1 MGRKSKRSQAQSN
14 RRNKNKASLVEI
26 DSVPKIDT
34 ADVLLEINTPT
45 DYAVVDNTV
54 AISNT
59 DVFRKDAPCSA
70 GDNITFIVS
79 DGSEETRGNGSS
91 CFEQLKTKKTRSCN
105 EKINLEINRKTV
117 VVCDNDLKSTTVN
130 KAKLNK
136 KRTQVISDDH
146 NKYKVNDLK
155 SVTPQNEE
163 FSCRIKSVDKQ
174 SGISN
179 VMCSVSASYHQ
190 YNENR
195 YNQLTNG
202 TQCTSNS
209 LMFLVHHKQNENL
222 QSSDLDKI
230 LDDGNALHESIILDL
245 KQRGIFES
253 SHLCADELPVTVLTD
268 TAVYDVTQY
277 QRIEDRAT
285 EIGIGLEEWF
295 QSGHKDALLI
305 CNAYSIAVF
314 KNNDGTFGTFDAHA
328 RNCQGLVDSN
338 GFAVMMYIPTLDM
351 LKCQVSK
358 LFGQLFGQ
366 QVRWYTIAPL
376 EISCDRQSTSV
387 CNSTTT
393 SDVNDRSEKRSSYE
407 QVRIKRSDGCKT
419 NLGVETNNESIVR
432 KKKQTKR
439 NYAQVIS
446 YDNMEIS
453 DRNVLIKVPISLADD
468 YMVPL
473 NVNDISAQS
482 KADEPHCYEQLTTKK
497 TRWCNERF
505 NLGFN
510 NDNYSESRVIKK
522 EGIKRKRTEVV
533 SDQYMKIANNDV
545 VIDLASFTNTN
556 EYIAQNVDD
565 LKLQFIKPRN
575 KTTTAKNVIDL
586 VNGNNTPDIGMYP
599 TWASYHQADLRFPED
614 TNGSQCSIMSLL
626 FLAYHQENRY
636 LRSQNLDKILD
647 NGDVLYR
654 NVLADLKR
662 RGVFK
667 SRYLLCDELP
677 ENLHTET
684 ALYSVVKHKTIDRK
698 IGEIHTALDKCF
710 SSGYSNALL
719 FACGYT
725 MAIYQHADG
734 SYGTFD
740 SHSRNHQ
747 GFVDPN
753 GCAIMLYIPTLEM
766 LKFQMSE
773 LIGQL
778 GGQKHEW
785 FQILPVDFCSD
796 MSNNSILPDTMKTTT
811 TTLVSQK
818 LSGAQEMNSLRND
831 RSLKEA
837 VLHQEPML
845 RKKAMQ
851 KRRYALDTE
860 YRTKVK
866 QQNKRAYHDKPGY
879 RAKKIQELKNA
890 YINDPKIASKQKKR
904 INSAYRNDA
913 AFKDKQKR
921 RITSAYQNDEA
932 FRTNQKRTITNAYRN
947 DEAFKSKQKTRITTA
962 YRDDEAFKE
971 KQKRRIT
978 TAYRNDEA
986 FKEKQKR
993 RITTAYRNDEAFK
1006 EKQKRRITTA
1016 YRNDEA
1022 FKEKQKRRITTA
1034 YRNDEAFKEKQ
1045 KRRITTAYR
1054 NDEAFRA
1061 KQKHIFNRAYQNDP
1075 IFKAKQNVRQRIRY
1089 HNNPI
1094 FRSHAKQRFS
1104 NKYKTDDHF
1113 RLQHMMRCASHLKQK
1128 YKMDSSF
1135 RHQQKIKNYKWKQER
1150 KTQQETIS
1158 NVTVTFRELVKE
1170 GPTYVCTSCHRVL
1183 FKKQVKVC
1191 CPKKYRCISVA
1202 NQCLT
1207 KQYVHQCS
1215 TDCVENCPRNQE
1227 YICHCCDTAIHKGKM
1242 PSISIANKL
1251 SLTPIPTELQN
1262 LNVLERHV
1270 IAKYIPFAKIVNLP
1284 KGKQKG
1290 IHGPVISVPSQVS
1303 QTVELLPRPIDE
1315 SQLLR
1320 VKLKRRLNYK
1330 GYYQYQTLNVNKVLV
1345 ALQKLKEMHSE
1356 YKDVVIDHTVNN
1368 HNSTII
1374 VDSNEVTNKGSDLN
1388 YASDVEND
1396 FTAVATTGNINSAP
1410 SNDDI
1415 NSNNQALVDEISH
1428 VDDGNNSDEEQEQTD
1443 TIHGI
1448 CLDSCLQ
1455 PSDIGQEVLTYDDNV
1470 LCIAPA
1476 EGNKPT
1482 NLYKVSK
1489 VESMAFPVQF
1499 PDGTNTFDE
1508 EREVKLPPSRYFHTR
1523 LFNVDNRFAKDA
1535 NYLFFAQFTNEIYQA
1550 KASISIQLRK
1560 SKPHGKDGRK
1570 FNSSML
1576 RNKQQ
1581 MHEMIKKNEV
1591 TRFMEPLRGT
1601 PAYWEKT
1608 MRDLF
1613 AMLRQIGT
1621 PTFFCTFSA
1630 AEMRWPEV
1638 ITAIKLQ
1645 QGTSV
1650 QFNDLDWMMKCDILN
1665 SNPVTAMRMF
1675 DQRVDTF
1682 IKKVILANANPIGK
1696 VIDFFYRV
1704 EFQQRGS
1711 PHIHCLFWV
1720 KDAPEF
1726 DKDTDE
1732 EICDFV
1738 DEYISC
1744 ELPHNERDPELH
1756 TIVAEVQSHSKNH
1769 SKSCKK
1775 GNKEC
1780 RYGFPKAPV
1789 RNTFISRPSPTEDD
1803 SDEMERERKDA
1814 KLKLQEIW
1822 DLLKGKDTTFE
1833 NITDLLNAT
1842 HTTYDEYIKAIRICS
1857 KSCQIVMRRNTQD
1870 VWVNGYNKNLLRI
1883 WNANIDIQYI
1893 LNPYCCIMYIVSYIT
1908 KGEHELSALLKEAFN
1923 NPEEN
1928 QGTHLEEMK
1937 KAMYV
1942 YSQNREVSAQ
1952 EAVTRTCGLKMKS
1965 SSRQVV
1971 FVPTADDNVRMSLP
1985 TSVLE
1990 TRDDDSQDVWMTNK
2004 QDRYKS
2010 RPDTDDFETMCMAEF
2025 FSQCR
2030 VVYGKPGKSAVQ
2042 LKNGMGFVQKKTR
2055 GKPAIIRYCRFSK
2068 EKDPEKYYA
2077 TLLKLYLPYRDDKQL
2092 HTNSFP
2098 TYESFYHGA
2107 SVKLKHSEQ
2116 VQKVTDI
2123 VSENQKRFEMFQH
2136 TIDDALTAYN
2146 EHGPVEDAWSN
2157 IAPSTEVERIEAIM
2171 EKEPVDPNEIRERP
2185 DMPDFMSDQ
2194 NTVASMPMIEVQPLS
2209 HAAIRKMYQ
2218 SLNEKQAS
2226 EFYFIRD
2233 WCKQLVCGKEPKP
2246 FYHFLTGGAG
2256 TGKSHVIKCI
2266 YTEATKQLLNLP
2278 ELQEECDISRQTVLL
2293 TAFTGTAAFNING
2306 NTIHS
2311 IFKIRPRSDSS
2322 LGRDLDNV
2330 RCQLGV
2336 LQILVID
2343 EISMISKKLF
2353 ATIDARLRQIKGLRN
2368 KPFGG
2373 VSILAVGDFYQL
2385 PPILA
2390 KPLCIP
2396 ESTSL
2401 LNLWDEHFEVM
2412 ELTDIMRQKDDV
2424 EFAKLLNRIREKP
2437 KTEKLSDCDRNMLL
2451 SVTKQPAD
2459 CPQDILH
2466 IFSRNKDVDAHN
2478 TQTLNARCS
2487 NIMTIDAHDYKK
2499 NPTSG
2504 KMTKLDKPMK
2514 GNSND
2519 MKDMIQVAPGARVML
2534 TRNIDVS
2541 DGLVNGSF
2549 GTVTGYTQTPK
2560 ERIFIRFDS
2569 SESGSKQKK
2578 TFVSGQVDTY
2588 IERCEDRLDKH
2599 KHMLRRQFPIKL
2611 AYACTIHK
2619 VQGMTTEAAV
2629 VSLDNMFDSGMAYV
2643 ALSRTTSLKGLHI
2656 INFKES
2662 EIYCNTRITES
2673 MIKMR
2678 KLQLNTNRPLLL
2690 AQTAL
2695 SQQSTL
2701 TLIHHNTESLT
2712 AHIDDVRNNQE
2723 LMCATILCLTETH
2736 LRGDNVPENL
2746 HIPGYKLVSKNRHAC
2761 YSTRTDLKKQHGGGI
2776 AMYLTE
2782 NLKSKVITHIY
2793 NVTDLECLVL
2803 KIEEPFQ
2810 GAFANI
2816 YRPPKYSIPEFLQ
2829 NLKKLMEAL
2838 FIMTDNIIIC
2848 GDFNE
2853 DYLSATN
2860 KPIASFFEDHR
2871 FVQLIDM
2878 PTTAK
2883 HTLLDTIYIPAT
2895 MARCVQ
2901 AKGVIQ
2907 TYYSYHDAIFCSL
2920 ELNNF

>member
-1 MGRKSKRSQAQSN
+1 MK
-14 RRNKNKASLVEI
+14 
-26 DSVPKIDT
+26 
-34 ADVLLEINTPT
+34 
-45 DYAVVDNTV
+45 
-54 AISNT
+54 
-59 DVFRKDAPCSA
+59 
-70 GDNITFIVS
+70 
-79 DGSEETRGNGSS
+79 
-91 CFEQLKTKKTRSCN
+91 
-105 EKINLEINRKTV
+105 
-117 VVCDNDLKSTTVN
+117 
-130 KAKLNK
+130 
-136 KRTQVISDDH
+136 
-146 NKYKVNDLK
+146 
-155 SVTPQNEE
+155 
-163 FSCRIKSVDKQ
+163 
-174 SGISN
+174 
-179 VMCSVSASYHQ
+179 
-190 YNENR
+190 
-195 YNQLTNG
+195 
-202 TQCTSNS
+202 
-209 LMFLVHHKQNENL
+209 
-222 QSSDLDKI
+222 
-230 LDDGNALHESIILDL
+230 
-245 KQRGIFES
+245 
-253 SHLCADELPVTVLTD
+253 
-268 TAVYDVTQY
+268 
-277 QRIEDRAT
+277 
-285 EIGIGLEEWF
+285 
-295 QSGHKDALLI
+295 
-305 CNAYSIAVF
+305 NAYLNDPEFAAKQKKLINSAYQNNAAF
-314 KNNDGTFGTFDAHA
+314 K
-328 RNCQGLVDSN
+328 
-338 GFAVMMYIPTLDM
+338 
-351 LKCQVSK
+351 
-358 LFGQLFGQ
+358 
-366 QVRWYTIAPL
+366 
-376 EISCDRQSTSV
+376 
-387 CNSTTT
+387 
-393 SDVNDRSEKRSSYE
+393 EK
-407 QVRIKRSDGCKT
+407 
-419 NLGVETNNESIVR
+419 
-432 KKKQTKR
+432 
-439 NYAQVIS
+439 
-446 YDNMEIS
+446 
-453 DRNVLIKVPISLADD
+453 
-468 YMVPL
+468 
-473 NVNDISAQS
+473 
-482 KADEPHCYEQLTTKK
+482 
-497 TRWCNERF
+497 
-505 NLGFN
+505 
-510 NDNYSESRVIKK
+510 
-522 EGIKRKRTEVV
+522 
-533 SDQYMKIANNDV
+533 
-545 VIDLASFTNTN
+545 
-556 EYIAQNVDD
+556 
-565 LKLQFIKPRN
+565 
-575 KTTTAKNVIDL
+575 
-586 VNGNNTPDIGMYP
+586 
-599 TWASYHQADLRFPED
+599 
-614 TNGSQCSIMSLL
+614 
-626 FLAYHQENRY
+626 
-636 LRSQNLDKILD
+636 
-647 NGDVLYR
+647 
-654 NVLADLKR
+654 
-662 RGVFK
+662 
-667 SRYLLCDELP
+667 
-677 ENLHTET
+677 
-684 ALYSVVKHKTIDRK
+684 
-698 IGEIHTALDKCF
+698 
-710 SSGYSNALL
+710 
-719 FACGYT
+719 
-725 MAIYQHADG
+725 
-734 SYGTFD
+734 
-740 SHSRNHQ
+740 
-747 GFVDPN
+747 
-753 GCAIMLYIPTLEM
+753 
-766 LKFQMSE
+766 
-773 LIGQL
+773 
-778 GGQKHEW
+778 
-785 FQILPVDFCSD
+785 
-796 MSNNSILPDTMKTTT
+796 
-811 TTLVSQK
+811 
-818 LSGAQEMNSLRND
+818 
-831 RSLKEA
+831 
-837 VLHQEPML
+837 
-845 RKKAMQ
+845 Q
-851 KRRYALDTE
+851 KRRIT
-860 YRTKVK
+860 
-866 QQNKRAYHDKPGY
+866 
-879 RAKKIQELKNA
+879 
-890 YINDPKIASKQKKR
+890 
-904 INSAYRNDA
+904 SAYRNDA

-921 RITSAYQNDEA
+921 RITSAYRNDAA
-932 FRTNQKRTITNAYRN
+932 FKDKQKRRITSAYRN
-947 DEAFKSKQKTRITTA
+947 DEAFR
-962 YRDDEAFKE
+962 E
-971 KQKRRIT
+971 KQK
-978 TAYRNDEA
+978 
-986 FKEKQKR
+986 K
-993 RITTAYRNDEAFK
+993 
-1006 EKQKRRITTA
+1006 
-1016 YRNDEA
+1016 
-1022 FKEKQKRRITTA
+1022 
-1034 YRNDEAFKEKQ
+1034 
-1045 KRRITTAYR
+1045 RITTAYR
-1054 NDEAFRA
+1054 NDEAFRS

-1075 IFKAKQNVRQRIRY
+1075 IFKAKHKMRQTTKY
-1089 HNNPI
+1089 HNNPT
-1094 FRSHAKQRFS
+1094 FRSHAIQRFS
-1104 NKYKTDDHF
+1104 NKYKTDKHF
-1113 RLQHMMRCASHLKQK
+1113 RLQHMMRCALHIRQK

-1135 RHQQKIKNYKWKQER
+1135 RRQEKIRNYKWKQER
-1150 KTQQETIS
+1150 KTQQETIN
-1158 NVTVTFRELVKE
+1158 NVTITFRELVKE

-1183 FKKQVKVC
+1183 FEKQVKKC
-1191 CPKKYRCISVA
+1191 YREKYRCISVT

-1215 TDCVENCPRNQE
+1215 TNCVENCPRNKE
-1227 YICHCCDTAIHKGKM
+1227 YICHCCHTAIHKGKL
-1242 PSISIANKL
+1242 PSISVANKL
-1251 SLTPIPTELQN
+1251 SLAPIPTELQN

-1356 YKDVVIDHTVNN
+1356 YTDVVIDHTVNN
-1368 HNSTII
+1368 HNSRITA
-1374 VDSNEVTNKGSDLN
+1374 EVTNESSNQN
-1388 YASDVEND
+1388 YESDVDND
-1396 FTAVATTGNINSAP
+1396 FTGVATPG
-1410 SNDDI
+1410 DI
-1415 NSNNQALVDEISH
+1415 NSVQSTENINIDNQAVIDEISH
-1428 VDDGNNSDEEQEQTD
+1428 GDDGNNSEEEQEQTD

-1482 NLYKVSK
+1482 NLYTVSK

-1535 NYLFFAQFTNEIYQA
+1535 NYLFFAQFTNEIHQA
-1550 KASISIQLRK
+1550 KSSISIQLRK
-1560 SKPHGKDGRK
+1560 SKPHCKDGRK

-1581 MHEMIKKNEV
+1581 VHEMIKKNEV

-1650 QFNDLDWMMKCDILN
+1650 QFNDLDWMTKCDILN

-1682 IKKVILANANPIGK
+1682 IKKVILSNAKPIGE
-1696 VIDFFYRV
+1696 VIDYFYRV

-1744 ELPHNERDPELH
+1744 ELPDNETDPELH
-1756 TIVAEVQSHSKNH
+1756 TIVAEVQSHSKSH

-1789 RNTFISRPSPTEDD
+1789 RNTFISRPLPRDD
-1803 SDEMERERKDA
+1803 DCDEMETERRDA
-1814 KLKLQEIW
+1814 KNKLQEIW
-1822 DLLKGKDTTFE
+1822 NLLKDKDTTFE
-1833 NITDLLNAT
+1833 NITDLLNET
-1842 HTTYDEYIKAIRICS
+1842 HTTYNEYIKAIKICS

-1870 VWVNGYNKNLLRI
+1870 VWVNGYNKDLLRI

-1928 QGTHLEEMK
+1928 QGTHFEEMK

-1952 EAVTRTCGLKMKS
+1952 EAVTRTCRLKMKS
-1965 SSRQVV
+1965 SSREVV
-1971 FVPTADDNVRMSLP
+1971 FIPTDDDNVRMSLP

-1990 TRDDDSQDVWMTNK
+1990 TKDDDSQDVWMTSK

-2010 RPDTDDFETMCMAEF
+2010 RPDTEDFEAMCMAEF
-2025 FSQCR
+2025 SSQCR
-2030 VVYGKPGKSAVQ
+2030 IIYGKPGKSAVLLQ
-2042 LKNGMGFVQKKTR
+2042 NGMGFVQKRTR

-2092 HTNSFP
+2092 QTNSFP

-2107 SVKLKHSEQ
+2107 YVKLKHSEQ

-2123 VSENQKRFEMFQH
+2123 VSENQQRFEMFQH
-2136 TIDDALTAYN
+2136 SIDDALTAYD

-2157 IAPSTEVERIEAIM
+2157 VAPSTEVERIEAIM
-2171 EKEPVDPNEIRERP
+2171 EKEPVDPNEVRERENI
-2185 DMPDFMSDQ
+2185 PDFMGDHT
-2194 NTVASMPMIEVQPLS
+2194 TVASLPMIEAQPLS

-2233 WCKQLVCGKEPKP
+2233 WCKQLVSGKEPKP

-2311 IFKIRPRSDSS
+2311 IFKIRPRSNSS
-2322 LGRDLDNV
+2322 LGRDLDNM

-2412 ELTDIMRQKDDV
+2412 ELTDIMRQKDDE

-2459 CPQDILH
+2459 CPQDALH
-2466 IFSRNKDVDAHN
+2466 IFARNKDVDAHN
-2478 TQTLNARCS
+2478 TQTLIAMCG
-2487 NIMTIDAHDYKK
+2487 NIITIDAHDYKK

-2504 KMTKLDKPMK
+2504 KMTKLDQPMK

-2569 SESGSKQKK
+2569 SESGSKQKN
-2578 TFVSGQVDTY
+2578 TFDGGQVDTY
-2588 IERCEDRLDKH
+2588 IERCEDRLDKY

-2619 VQGMTTEAAV
+2619 VQGMTTETAV

-2656 INFKES
+2656 INFKEN

-2673 MIKMR
+2673 INKMR
-2678 KLQLNTNRPLLL
+2678 KLELNTNRPLLL

-2712 AHIDDVRNNQE
+2712 AHIDDVKNNQE
-2723 LMCATILCLTETH
+2723 LMCATILCVTETY

-2746 HIPGYKLVSKNRHAC
+2746 HIPGYKLVNKNRHAC

-2776 AMYLTE
+2776 AMYITD
-2782 NLKSKVITHIY
+2782 NLKSKVIHHIY

-2810 GAFANI
+2810 GAVANV
-2816 YRPPKYSIPEFLQ
+2816 YRPPKYSIPQFLQ

-2838 FIMTDNIIIC
+2838 DIMTDNIIVC

-2860 KPIASFFEDHR
+2860 KPIASFFEDHGY
-2871 FVQLIDM
+2871 VQLIDM

-2883 HTLLDTIYIPAT
+2883 HTLLDTIYIQAT

-2920 ELNNF
+2920 DLNNF